1 MPTSRTLDSFRAT
14 LRRAPLAVGWS
25 LVAAGAL
32 VLAAGPSEAAATAP
46 SQIGSQAGPQDGA
59 LATMNGEGYQVTVH
73 DASGVVGDPTSI
85 VVVIK
90 ATGQYKVN
98 AKYPHKVKL
107 AEPPAGLDLP
117 QRILKRDDGQLDDA
131 QTFTFRIP
139 AKASKA
145 GSFAVTGKLKFSVCD
160 ASSCLIKKEALAATV
175 MAK

>member
-14 LRRAPLAVGWS
+14 LRQAARALGWS

-32 VLAAGPSEAAATAP
+32 VLAAGSSEAASTAP
-46 SQIGSQAGPQDGA
+46 ARIGPQAGA
-59 LATMNGEGYQVTVH
+59 LATLNGEGYQVTVH
-73 DASGVVGDPTSI
+73 DAKGAVGEPISI

-107 AEPPAGLDLP
+107 AEPPAGLELP
-117 QRILKRDDGQLDDA
+117 KRILKRDDGQLDDA

-139 AKASKA
+139 AKASEA
-145 GSFAVTGKLKFSVCD
+145 GSFAVDGKLKFSVCD
-160 ASSCLIKKEALAATV
+160 ATSCLIKKEALAATV
-175 MAK
+175 TAK